1 MAQRGYEILEGKLG
15 YAFKDRKLLENALV
29 HKSYANENP
38 GAGKQHNQRLEFL
51 GDSVLG
57 LCISH
62 VLIDRY
68 PTLSEGEL
76 SMIRAEIVSASG
88 VSEVAASV
96 DLGEWLFLGRGEE
109 NTGGRRKP
117 SLLADA
123 CEAVIA
129 AVYLDG
135 GFAAAFE
142 VVRRHFDPRITAL
155 EAPGFADFKTRLQ
168 ERAQALRRE
177 VPRYAVA
184 AEFGPDH
191 DKFFEVVVTI
201 GGREYSRHVGKSK
214 KEAEQ
219 RAAAAA
225 LFVLEGEGG
234 FAPPGYD
241 GPRG

>member
-1 MAQRGYEILEGKLG
+1 VAQRGYEILEGKLG

-29 HKSYANENP
+29 HKSFVNENP
-38 GAGKQHNQRLEFL
+38 AAGKLHNQRLEFL
-51 GDSVLG
+51 GDAVLG

-62 VLIDRY
+62 FLMDRY
-68 PTLSEGEL
+68 PTLTEGEL
-76 SMIRAEIVSASG
+76 SMTRAEIVSAAG
-88 VSEVAASV
+88 VSEVAAAV

-135 GFAAAFE
+135 GFAPVFE
-142 VVRRHFDPRITAL
+142 MVKRLFEPRLAAL
-155 EAPGFADFKTRLQ
+155 ETPGFTDFKTRLQ

-177 VPRYAVA
+177 VPRYSVA

-191 DKFFEVVVTI
+191 DKFFEVVVTV
-201 GGREYSRHVGKSK
+201 GGREYARQVGKSK

-225 LFVLEGEGG
+225 LFQLEGEGG
-234 FAPPGYD
+234 IAPPGYD
-241 GPRG
+241 GPR